1 MEKSISKKPLYLT
14 LKFIQKFK
22 EKNRIKKKNINLKN
36 SVIIFH
42 GLSLVSNVIIHIAKR
57 IADILV
63 KIMLGCEGYSFSN
76 IKANMQ
82 NKVPVK
88 KHDRFIL
95 RNKLFSVPNIFLITF
110 LIFSFILFCPLH
122 CVYLK

>member
-42 GLSLVSNVIIHIAKR
+42 GLSLVSNVIIHITKR
-57 IADILV
+57 IADI
-63 KIMLGCEGYSFSN
+63 
-76 IKANMQ
+76 
-82 NKVPVK
+82 
-88 KHDRFIL
+88 
-95 RNKLFSVPNIFLITF
+95 
-110 LIFSFILFCPLH
+110 
-122 CVYLK
+122 